1 MRAILVLLEL
11 LVKPK
16 NFPKQFEDALLAF
29 SIQRF
34 VVLGNVSLHPMNV
47 DSSPTIEAK
56 PTSRLAETFRALRH
70 RNYQLFFSGQLIS
83 LIGTWMDQVAESW
96 LVYRL
101 TGSALLLGA
110 VAFASQ
116 IPVFLLA
123 PIGGALADRLDR
135 RKILIVTQ
143 SSMMFLTFILAWLTL
158 SHRIHIWQIVTLAA
172 LTGVVNAID
181 LPARQSFV
189 VDMVSRADL
198 VNAIAL
204 NSSMFNGA
212 RVIGPAVAGVV
223 VAAIGEGWC
232 FFANGVSFIAVII
245 GLWMMKMER
254 PRMSIEGSP
263 LENIIEGFRFIAA
276 TKPMRALM
284 LLLGLVSFAA
294 LPYAVLM
301 PLFADQILHGG
312 PRALGLLMGCSGI
325 GALCGALLLA
335 TRRTVKGLSTW
346 VAIACA
352 GLGVTL
358 ALFSFSR
365 SLWLSALLL
374 APVGFCTMIQMASS
388 NTLIQSMVPD
398 RLRGRVMAFYAMT
411 FMGMAPLGSL
421 LAGSLA
427 HNLGAPWTV
436 FIGGMAAI
444 VGAAIFWLRLP
455 SLRPAAR
462 EMIVAQQ
469 MSGGAPAQ
477 EMTARVFTK
486 T

>member
-1 MRAILVLLEL
+1 
-11 LVKPK
+11 
-16 NFPKQFEDALLAF
+16 
-29 SIQRF
+29 
-34 VVLGNVSLHPMNV
+34 
-47 DSSPTIEAK
+47 
-56 PTSRLAETFRALRH
+56 
-70 RNYQLFFSGQLIS
+70 
-83 LIGTWMDQVAESW
+83 
-96 LVYRL
+96 VYRL
-101 TGSALLLGA
+101 TGSALLLGT

-123 PIGGALADRLDR
+123 PIGGALADRMDR
-135 RKILIVTQ
+135 RRILITTQ
-143 SSMMFLTFILAWLTL
+143 SSMMLVTFVLAWLTL
-158 SHRIHIWQIVTLAA
+158 SHRVHIWHVVVLAA
-172 LTGVVNAID
+172 MTGVINAFD

-223 VAAIGEGWC
+223 VAGIGEGWC

-263 LENIIEGFRFIAA
+263 LENIIEGFNFVTR
-276 TKPMRALM
+276 TRPMRALM
-284 LLLGLVSFAA
+284 LLLALVSFAA

-301 PLFADQILHGG
+301 PLFADKILHGG
-312 PRALGLLMGCSGI
+312 PKALGLLMGSSGI

-335 TRRTVKGLSTW
+335 TRKSLRGLSTW
-346 VAIACA
+346 VAVACT

-365 SLWLSALLL
+365 TLWLSALLL
-374 APVGFCTMIQMASS
+374 APVGFCTMVQMASS

-398 RLRGRVMAFYAMT
+398 RLRGRVMSFYAMT

-444 VGAAIFWLRLP
+444 CGAAIFWTKLP
-455 SLRPAAR
+455 VLRPATR